1 MTASVLTPKRPRLHD
16 ALDVAESV
24 APKCT
29 TCDGTGAQQERQ
41 TCLRCDGRGFELDD
55 VTRAAELWEALATRD
70 VIPLEAV
77 SDPRRAWVHAYPVR
91 DVQIVAEDGTPTQA
105 WARTGGMTVLLEH
118 PPTVAECVAFASD
131 WANVLAAEAVA
142 REVTGASRALW
153 CIAPAADVAGRIMSI
168 SPRHSTAAVHALGY
182 VVRSWSFH
190 DVTLWCPA
198 LDGARA

>member
-1 MTASVLTPKRPRLHD
+1 MRFTAPLPADFVPDDLAIVL
-16 ALDVAESV
+16 ES
-24 APKCT
+24 
-29 TCDGTGAQQERQ
+29 TGSM
-41 TCLRCDGRGFELDD
+41 GH
-55 VTRAAELWEALATRD
+55 RAG
-70 VIPLEAV
+70 
-77 SDPRRAWVHAYPVR
+77 